1 MALFAEVL
9 GKVRLF
15 LTWAPPADIQALLD
29 GLVAEQII
37 SEGYR
42 QNLKLCRF
50 NKGIPDKPGD
60 REPNSLLSQGSTTLH
75 LSRKEINGL
84 MSGSSGDLENIKKSM
99 SPLHM
104 SQDFHS
110 SNPKLMQELMEE
122 KEKHLNSLNH
132 VFYPTLANCQHSL
145 RFSDEIQGLLSGD
158 KLVLK
163 PGNDSERDKKGNSE
177 NGEEWL
183 EQVEEA
189 ARRIA
194 VPLWQNWHK
203 GQNMLLSL
211 IPCETTGCAISDS
224 IVSDRERQHPFL
236 DMEEET
242 ELEAACKP
250 LDGIFNCTSLGIRD
264 LCLSNTLQLGEL
276 YSSAAGRAAGLNI
289 DTRELEEEDGTASP
303 VEACQATETKDI
315 TENPWNLSQADRP
328 TDAMDAQ
335 RRTKYALSESFCGDL
350 LYLLKDFENTMQE
363 NSYLHPGMKESLD
376 CCRNEDNASLWSTD
390 RAVFENIKS
399 HQDAKMQEGDQDNF
413 IQSDILPE
421 DLSEFLND
429 DFLVSFLDP
438 NALDKAF
445 SSINV
450 DDISQQSQPKPQEP
464 HAETPFPQRGDAES
478 GSSPEDGGTDFA
490 DTPPKVLRLYPP
502 QAATPLPIQFI
513 AIPDNSGYQLVQLP
527 PPNSSVIRLPL
538 PNTPTTPTYI
548 LVPVDSPPCN
558 HHIPPLSP
566 VDGTVAPILLSSSPP
581 GSLSDTASKAT
592 SPSCVS
598 LRSPSHDR
606 SPSKEPPQSPR
617 IPDISQR
624 VKDYIQAAKF
634 HMYQQSLEMEEGL
647 SITFHYVDQHVSQ
660 REIYRS
666 GKNTSKCSDKEF
678 AITGRT
684 QRQKNLLQLNQIF
697 ESSNVGK
704 SVRCILLLGNAGMGK
719 TTLIKK
725 LCLDW
730 SRNSLPQFDFVFLL
744 DGKGLTLTEP
754 IYSLQTLL
762 FDLSSVAPCVDP
774 NEVFAQVLADP
785 KRVLLIFD
793 GFNELRDYESLLQTQ
808 EKDCFTLLQKDSKT
822 QTFTVRQ
829 LYSAIFQRLLL
840 PGCTLLLSSRP
851 RGAASQLL
859 RRVDT
864 LLEVCGFTSDSIESY
879 IFHYFTD
886 PALRASALDC
896 LKSSSYLYHLCW
908 NPGLCRLAC
917 MVLEQSRN
925 SENLPRTLTELCHQ
939 VVSLKMQKH
948 AKTPTV
954 CGSTQTQTT
963 TQSTQNSPTEHSK
976 TSQERIWRKTSPNKT
991 RGRVS
996 TVPRM
1001 QKSRK
1006 AKELGKQE
1014 HNKNGYNLSKDA
1026 DESENKDL
1034 LLQLSALAWE
1044 GVKSNSSTIPRD
1056 RSVPTEV
1063 KAFGLGLGVLWPQN
1077 LERRRRFSNGE
1088 TDNRNEKERR
1098 VEGQSEKNGED
1109 VSTADCKDLI
1119 LAWTSPFLQS
1129 YLAAVHLSL
1138 SRIVSDRSF
1147 LQALPF
1153 QMGTKWRRRPKREE
1167 LELTQRIVVG
1177 LLFHKK
1183 KKLQLLHSHTE
1194 TVFRNTL
1201 ISRQGLVAKHLAGL
1215 SYSDLGSAQVLELCH
1230 YVYEASVSQE
1240 SSGRDPGGTKLA
1252 TQLAENL
1259 PESLRFNGV
1268 PLSPPDVF
1276 TIKNALLTGAAEG
1289 RSFCLDFENTGIQ
1302 ISGLR
1307 ALVSLNNINSFRA
1320 CIADVI
1326 NLWEQLEQSGEEEL
1340 LQGAVSKFHIQPLK
1354 ATQVCHIEHL
1364 EKLVNIHTNKRL
1376 SESSRLS
1383 DSILTDGVPAVKD
1396 LHKLEFE
1403 LGSEEGPLALPKLWN
1418 LLPGLHNLQHLD
1430 LEESKIEDQGAE
1442 KLASIL
1448 HSLTSLEVLN
1458 LSQNCIGD
1466 KGVKKLAHALK
1477 DLPKLHC
1484 LSLYSN
1490 DISDEGAESL
1500 AAVLPHMPSLT
1511 HLDLGY
1517 NKLRDVG
1524 AQSLALSLRNCKK
1537 VKTLR
1542 MWNQCIPYRVLERL
1556 QRQDSRILSL

>member
-1 MALFAEVL
+1 
-9 GKVRLF
+9 
-15 LTWAPPADIQALLD
+15 
-29 GLVAEQII
+29 
-37 SEGYR
+37 
-42 QNLKLCRF
+42 
-50 NKGIPDKPGD
+50 
-60 REPNSLLSQGSTTLH
+60 
-75 LSRKEINGL
+75 
-84 MSGSSGDLENIKKSM
+84 
-99 SPLHM
+99 
-104 SQDFHS
+104 
-110 SNPKLMQELMEE
+110 
-122 KEKHLNSLNH
+122 
-132 VFYPTLANCQHSL
+132 
-145 RFSDEIQGLLSGD
+145 
-158 KLVLK
+158 
-163 PGNDSERDKKGNSE
+163 
-177 NGEEWL
+177 
-183 EQVEEA
+183 
-189 ARRIA
+189 
-194 VPLWQNWHK
+194 
-203 GQNMLLSL
+203 
-211 IPCETTGCAISDS
+211 
-224 IVSDRERQHPFL
+224 
-236 DMEEET
+236 
-242 ELEAACKP
+242 
-250 LDGIFNCTSLGIRD
+250 
-264 LCLSNTLQLGEL
+264 
-276 YSSAAGRAAGLNI
+276 
-289 DTRELEEEDGTASP
+289 
-303 VEACQATETKDI
+303 
-315 TENPWNLSQADRP
+315 
-328 TDAMDAQ
+328 
-335 RRTKYALSESFCGDL
+335 
-350 LYLLKDFENTMQE
+350 
-363 NSYLHPGMKESLD
+363 
-376 CCRNEDNASLWSTD
+376 
-390 RAVFENIKS
+390 
-399 HQDAKMQEGDQDNF
+399 
-413 IQSDILPE
+413 
-421 DLSEFLND
+421 
-429 DFLVSFLDP
+429 
-438 NALDKAF
+438 
-445 SSINV
+445 
-450 DDISQQSQPKPQEP
+450 
-464 HAETPFPQRGDAES
+464 
-478 GSSPEDGGTDFA
+478 
-490 DTPPKVLRLYPP
+490 
-502 QAATPLPIQFI
+502 
-513 AIPDNSGYQLVQLP
+513 
-527 PPNSSVIRLPL
+527 
-538 PNTPTTPTYI
+538 
-548 LVPVDSPPCN
+548 
-558 HHIPPLSP
+558 
-566 VDGTVAPILLSSSPP
+566 PILLSSSPP

-598 LRSPSHDR
+598 LRSPSHGEKT
-606 SPSKEPPQSPR
+606 SLYIFLYIYIYINKSGLVTFIFLSE
-617 IPDISQR
+617 R

-684 QRQKNLLQLNQIF
+684 QRQKNLLH
-697 ESSNVGK
+697 SNVGK

-939 VVSLKMQKH
+939 VVSLK
-948 AKTPTV
+948 
-954 CGSTQTQTT
+954 
-963 TQSTQNSPTEHSK
+963 
-976 TSQERIWRKTSPNKT
+976 I
-991 RGRVS
+991 
-996 TVPRM
+996 
-1001 QKSRK
+1001 
-1006 AKELGKQE
+1006 
-1014 HNKNGYNLSKDA
+1014 
-1026 DESENKDL
+1026 ENKDL

-1056 RSVPTEV
+1056 RSLRVNP
-1063 KAFGLGLGVLWPQN
+1063 
-1077 LERRRRFSNGE
+1077 FSCLL
-1088 TDNRNEKERR
+1088 
-1098 VEGQSEKNGED
+1098 SL
-1109 VSTADCKDLI
+1109 LI
-1119 LAWTSPFLQS
+1119 LYSSKVFNLVYFL
-1129 YLAAVHLSL
+1129 
-1138 SRIVSDRSF
+1138 RIVSDRSF

-1240 SSGRDPGGTKLA
+1240 SK
-1252 TQLAENL
+1252 NL

-1364 EKLVNIHTNKRL
+1364 EKLVNIHTNK
-1376 SESSRLS
+1376 SSRLS

-1396 LHKLEFE
+1396 LHKLEFDKQKHKIFIF
-1403 LGSEEGPLALPKLWN
+1403 LDLLDMFDYN
-1418 LLPGLHNLQHLD
+1418 LLLFS

-1511 HLDLGY
+1511 HLE
-1517 NKLRDVG
+1517 
-1524 AQSLALSLRNCKK
+1524 
-1537 VKTLR
+1537 

>member
-1 MALFAEVL
+1 
-9 GKVRLF
+9 
-15 LTWAPPADIQALLD
+15 
-29 GLVAEQII
+29 
-37 SEGYR
+37 
-42 QNLKLCRF
+42 
-50 NKGIPDKPGD
+50 
-60 REPNSLLSQGSTTLH
+60 
-75 LSRKEINGL
+75 
-84 MSGSSGDLENIKKSM
+84 
-99 SPLHM
+99 
-104 SQDFHS
+104 
-110 SNPKLMQELMEE
+110 
-122 KEKHLNSLNH
+122 
-132 VFYPTLANCQHSL
+132 
-145 RFSDEIQGLLSGD
+145 
-158 KLVLK
+158 
-163 PGNDSERDKKGNSE
+163 
-177 NGEEWL
+177 
-183 EQVEEA
+183 
-189 ARRIA
+189 
-194 VPLWQNWHK
+194 
-203 GQNMLLSL
+203 
-211 IPCETTGCAISDS
+211 
-224 IVSDRERQHPFL
+224 
-236 DMEEET
+236 
-242 ELEAACKP
+242 
-250 LDGIFNCTSLGIRD
+250 
-264 LCLSNTLQLGEL
+264 
-276 YSSAAGRAAGLNI
+276 
-289 DTRELEEEDGTASP
+289 
-303 VEACQATETKDI
+303 
-315 TENPWNLSQADRP
+315 
-328 TDAMDAQ
+328 
-335 RRTKYALSESFCGDL
+335 
-350 LYLLKDFENTMQE
+350 
-363 NSYLHPGMKESLD
+363 
-376 CCRNEDNASLWSTD
+376 
-390 RAVFENIKS
+390 
-399 HQDAKMQEGDQDNF
+399 MQEGDQDNF

-450 DDISQQSQPKPQEP
+450 DDISQQTETPCLSGVLEPNKPPGNSRKRKRQSCEKRTRTDKNNTTKKARATGQPKPQEP
-464 HAETPFPQRGDAES
+464 HAETPFPQ
-478 GSSPEDGGTDFA
+478 
-490 DTPPKVLRLYPP
+490 
-502 QAATPLPIQFI
+502 I
-513 AIPDNSGYQLVQLP
+513 
-527 PPNSSVIRLPL
+527 
-538 PNTPTTPTYI
+538 
-548 LVPVDSPPCN
+548 PVDSPPCN